1 MISYK
6 INVKGALMQNKHYYP
21 QEAYTQNN
29 QQNNQIS
36 HNESKSIFN
45 QPNNV
50 SNLIEMLG
58 DKSLMSKLG
67 SNTSPQM
74 SMLMGLL
81 NQNSKKK
88 SEQMKFEPTD
98 YIKVSDY
105 HLQHLDD

>member
-1 MISYK
+1 
-6 INVKGALMQNKHYYP
+6 MQNKIYYP
-21 QEAYTQNN
+21 QEAYTLQTN

-36 HNESKSIFN
+36 QNDQKNVLN
-45 QPNNV
+45 QPNNM

-58 DKSLMSKLG
+58 DKNLMSKLG

-81 NQNSKKK
+81 NQNNKKK
-88 SEQMKFEPTD
+88 SEQKKFEPTD